1 MVNKLAL
8 LAGIWKL
15 TAMIPFRLLDTATEH
30 GTTLKLY
37 QRGRDFSIR
46 VDRAGELM
54 NTLQHHSEEALAKLA
69 CEHVAGI
76 ENPRLLIG
84 GLGLG
89 YTLAEALSHT
99 GPDAT
104 IVVSEL
110 MPSVVRWNR
119 EHFGVVAG
127 FPLLDERVDVIEQ
140 DVGKVMQE
148 NRNGFDAIMLDVD
161 NGPDGFTRDDND
173 SLYGLHGLNNAY
185 DALKPGGVLTV
196 WSAFKDEAFTQRML
210 KIGFKVEEQSVRA
223 RSAKRGTRHNIWI
236 GIR

>member
-1 MVNKLAL
+1 MQSMATNYNRPVIPYKL
-8 LAGIWKL
+8 I
-15 TAMIPFRLLDTATEH
+15 DTATEH

-46 VDRAGELM
+46 VDKVGELM
-54 NTLQHHSEEALAKLA
+54 NTLQHNSEEALAKLA
-69 CEHVAGI
+69 CEHVTGI

-89 YTLAEALSHT
+89 YTLAEALTHT
-99 GPDAT
+99 DSTAT

-127 FPLLDERVDVIEQ
+127 FPLLDERVQVLEQ
-140 DVGKVMQE
+140 DVGKVMYE
-148 NRNGFDAIMLDVD
+148 NKNSFDAIMLDVD

-173 SLYGLHGLNNAY
+173 ALYGLKGLNNAY
-185 DALKPGGVLTV
+185 DALKSGGVLTV
-196 WSAFKDEAFTQRML
+196 WSAFTDVAFTQRML
-210 KIGFKVEEQSVRA
+210 KIGFKVKEKSVRA
-223 RSAKRGTRHNIWI
+223 RSAKRGTKHNIWI

>member
-1 MVNKLAL
+1 
-8 LAGIWKL
+8 
-15 TAMIPFRLLDTATEH
+15 MIPYRLVDSATEH

-54 NTLQHHSEEALAKLA
+54 NTLQHNSEEVLAKLA
-69 CEHVAGI
+69 CEHVTGI
-76 ENPRLLIG
+76 ESPRLLIG

-89 YTLAEALSHT
+89 YTLAEALTHT

-127 FPLLDERVDVIEQ
+127 FPLLDERVDVLEQ
-140 DVGKVMQE
+140 DVGKVMKE
-148 NRNGFDAIMLDVD
+148 NRNSFDAIMLDVD

-173 SLYGLHGLNNAY
+173 TLYGLQGLNNAY
-185 DALKPGGVLTV
+185 DSLKPGGVLTI
-196 WSAFKDEAFTQRML
+196 WSAFTDTAFTQRML
-210 KIGFKVEEQSVRA
+210 KVGFKVKEQSVRA
-223 RSAKRGTRHNIWI
+223 RSAKRGTKHNIWI
-236 GIR
+236 GVR

>member
-1 MVNKLAL
+1 
-8 LAGIWKL
+8 
-15 TAMIPFRLLDTATEH
+15 MIPYRLIDSASEH

-37 QRGRDFSIR
+37 QRGRDFSIH
-46 VDRAGELM
+46 VDRVGELM
-54 NTLQHHSEEALAKLA
+54 NTLQHNSEEALARLA
-69 CEHVAGI
+69 CEHVTGI
-76 ENPRLLIG
+76 ESPRLLIG

-89 YTLAEALSHT
+89 YTLAEALAHA

-127 FPLLDERVDVIEQ
+127 FPLLDERVDVIEE
-140 DVGKVMQE
+140 DVGKVMKE

-173 SLYGLHGLNNAY
+173 SLYGLHGLNNTY

-196 WSAFKDEAFTQRML
+196 WSAFTDVAFTQRML
-210 KIGFKVEEQSVRA
+210 KIGFKVKEESVRA
-223 RSAKRGTRHNIWI
+223 RSTGRGTRHNIWI

>member
-1 MVNKLAL
+1 
-8 LAGIWKL
+8 
-15 TAMIPFRLLDTATEH
+15 MIPYRLIDSATEH

-37 QRGRDFSIR
+37 QRGRDFAIR
-46 VDRAGELM
+46 VDKVGELM
-54 NTLQHHSEEALAKLA
+54 NTSQHNSEEVLARLA

-89 YTLAEALSHT
+89 YTLAEALTHT

-119 EHFGVVAG
+119 KYLGTAAG
-127 FPLLDERVDVIEQ
+127 FPLLDERVEVLEQ
-140 DVGKVMQE
+140 DVGKVMKE
-148 NRNGFDAIMLDVD
+148 NSNSFDAIMLDVD

-173 SLYGLHGLNNAY
+173 ALYGLKGLNNAY
-185 DALKPGGVLTV
+185 NALKPGGVLTV
-196 WSAFKDEAFTQRML
+196 WSAFRDVAFTQRML
-210 KIGFKVEEQSVRA
+210 KVGFRVKEERVRA
-223 RSAKRGTRHNIWI
+223 RSARRGSKHNIWI

>member
-1 MVNKLAL
+1 
-8 LAGIWKL
+8 
-15 TAMIPFRLLDTATEH
+15 MIPYRLIDSATEH

-69 CEHVAGI
+69 CEHVTGI
-76 ENPRLLIG
+76 KNPRLLIG

-89 YTLAEALSHT
+89 YTLAEALTHT

-140 DVGKVMQE
+140 DVGKVMKE

-173 SLYGLHGLNNAY
+173 SLYGLYGLNSAY

-210 KIGFKVEEQSVRA
+210 KVGFKVKEQSVRA
-223 RSAKRGTRHNIWI
+223 RSAKRGTKHNIWI

>member
-1 MVNKLAL
+1 
-8 LAGIWKL
+8 
-15 TAMIPFRLLDTATEH
+15 MIPYKLLDTATEH

-46 VDRAGELM
+46 VDKVGELM
-54 NTLQHHSEEALAKLA
+54 NTLQHNSEEALARLA
-69 CEHVAGI
+69 CEHVTGV

-89 YTLAEALSHT
+89 YTLAETLAHT
-99 GPDAT
+99 DSSAAV
-104 IVVSEL
+104 VVSEL

-119 EHFGVVAG
+119 EYFGVVAG
-127 FPLLDERVDVIEQ
+127 FPLLDERVDVLEQ
-140 DVGKVMQE
+140 DVGKVMYE
-148 NRNGFDAIMLDVD
+148 NKNSFDAIMLDVD

-173 SLYGLHGLNNAY
+173 ALYGLKGLNNAY

-196 WSAFKDEAFTQRML
+196 WSAAPDEAFTQRMM
-210 KIGFKVEEQSVRA
+210 KVGFRVKEECVRA
-223 RSAKRGTRHNIWI
+223 RSSKRGTKHNIWI